1 MEQLERQ
8 NARVRREL
16 TNLQREH
23 TRLLRGRPD
32 VANHVASREPAQIDV
47 QLDSIADER
56 TVQAEEQPLPD
67 LDKKISMEKVVF
79 GVLLS
84 VGAAVV
90 FAGGVAG
97 GIVLT
102 PVGIGPGLIIG
113 GGLGA
118 SALVVKAADT
128 FSNVTQSP
136 TETENDNPRSQS
148 YIQTNSSNS

>member
-1 MEQLERQ
+1 MNQLERE

-23 TRLLRGRPD
+23 TRLLMGRPD

-118 SALVVKAADT
+118 TALVVKAADN

-136 TETENDNPRSQS
+136 TETKNDNPRSQS